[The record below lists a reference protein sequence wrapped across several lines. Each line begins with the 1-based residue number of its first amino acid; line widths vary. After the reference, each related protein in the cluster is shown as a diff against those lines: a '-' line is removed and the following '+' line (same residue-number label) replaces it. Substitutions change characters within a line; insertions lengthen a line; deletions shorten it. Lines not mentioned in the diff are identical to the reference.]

1 MQLKTPKISLCGT
14 LISNICL
21 LMFWLSY
28 YRDLQTLILGRGIP
42 RNILACPK
50 EQENYSNAS
59 KKSLIS
65 ADPQRLGQWGNA
77 RNWRKLSWKWKR
89 CRERQ
94 LATYHL
100 IPFSCSKAILVS
112 MCAMDPSPLCLYIY
126 NGWECEEARCKR
138 VSRDVRIAQCRPLT
152 AFLNLRQCHC
162 VCHRL
167 CQCVLSLSL

>member
-1 MQLKTPKISLCGT
+1 MQTSL
-14 LISNICL
+14 
-21 LMFWLSY
+21 
-28 YRDLQTLILGRGIP
+28 LGRGIP

-89 CRERQ
+89 CCERQ

-100 IPFSCSKAILVS
+100 IPFSCFKAILVS
-112 MCAMDPSPLCLYIY
+112 MCAVVPSPLYLYTY
-126 NGWECEEARCKR
+126 NGWECEEARCKSEWGGQDSS
-138 VSRDVRIAQCRPLT
+138 VPSADLFCLSQLGTIL
-152 AFLNLRQCHC
+152 
-162 VCHRL
+162 L
-167 CQCVLSLSL
+167 CLSTSLSVCLSSSL